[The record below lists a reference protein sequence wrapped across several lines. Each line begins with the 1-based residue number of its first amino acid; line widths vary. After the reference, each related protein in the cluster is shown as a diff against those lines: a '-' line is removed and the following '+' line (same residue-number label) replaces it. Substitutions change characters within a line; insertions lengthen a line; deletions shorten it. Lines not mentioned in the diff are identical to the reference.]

1 MKTASTTLGLFA
13 RLGISAAVLLGS
25 QQALAAGTDAGT
37 VVSNTALVDYQVG
50 SVAQPQESSAPVT
63 FAVDRRVDF
72 TVIRTGTDL
81 TDINAGASG
90 SLEFVVTNTS
100 NDALDFNLGAV
111 QLGPADG
118 EIYTG
123 DATTI
128 DDDGR
133 DTSVPTY
140 AIGTFETAPGAG
152 DAGAPDCSAPLASP
166 LIDDLPEDIAV
177 RVYLCADAPS
187 GAVNDDVAGLR
198 LTATAADDA
207 GTPLVE
213 SADTKDGVENVFAT
227 SSGTNTEDDV
237 DGFRIKV
244 PALAVT
250 KSYVVEGGGPAIP
263 GAIVVYT
270 ITIDNSGG
278 VAPATAISIA
288 DTIDASIELEDSG
301 GSGYSDITVND
312 GTNPA
317 DTCRA
322 ELTASDNG
330 DSCTW
335 DSAGRV
341 LTVASRNAAG
351 DPINV
356 ADGVVGTI
364 SFRVVIQ

>member
-1 MKTASTTLGLFA
+1 MKTVSKTFSLIV
-13 RLGISAAVLLGS
+13 RLGISAAALLIS
-25 QQALAAGTDAGT
+25 QHALAAGTDAGT
-37 VVSNTALVDYQVG
+37 VISNTALVDYQVG
-50 SVAQPQESSAPVT
+50 SVAQPQESSGAVT

-72 TVIRTGTDL
+72 TVVRTGSAL
-81 TDINAGASG
+81 TDINAGAAG

-100 NDALDFNLGAV
+100 NDFLDFNLGSA
-111 QLGPADG
+111 QLVAADG

-123 DATTI
+123 DPTTI

-133 DTSVPTY
+133 DTSAPTY
-140 AIGTFETAPGAG
+140 AIGTFESAPGAG
-152 DAGAPDCSAPLASP
+152 DAGLPDCSAPATI
-166 LIDDLPEDIAV
+166 IDELPEDISV
-177 RVYLCADAPS
+177 RVFLCASAPA
-187 GAVNDDVAGLR
+187 GAINDDVAGLR
-198 LTATAADDA
+198 LTATATDDTA
-207 GTPLVE
+207 TPLVE

-227 SSGTNTEDDV
+227 SSGTNTEDDI

-263 GAIVVYT
+263 GAIVIYT
-270 ITIDNSGG
+270 ITIDNTGG
-278 VAPATAISIA
+278 VAPATAISIG

-301 GSGYSDITVND
+301 ASGYSDITVND

-322 ELTASDNG
+322 ELTAGDNG
-330 DSCTW
+330 DACTW
-335 DSAGRV
+335 DSVGRV

-356 ADGVVGTI
+356 ANGTTGTI
-364 SFRVVIQ
+364 TFRVVIQ